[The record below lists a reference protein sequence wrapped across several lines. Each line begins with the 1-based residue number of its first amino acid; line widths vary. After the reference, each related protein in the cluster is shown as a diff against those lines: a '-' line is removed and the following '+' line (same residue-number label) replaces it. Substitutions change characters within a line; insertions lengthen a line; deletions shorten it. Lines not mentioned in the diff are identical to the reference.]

1 MALAYVLTGI
11 VIVAVVY
18 AIAKAA
24 GGNRYANMTEEEFER
39 EAKRSSKVG
48 AAVVGFQKVVDPGHR
63 VEYVQEQQ
71 LRIEAERAES
81 GDAPETGHPAAPD
94 RQSDTAARAELER
107 KIIEEG

>member
-1 MALAYVLTGI
+1 MVYLVVGI
-11 VIVAVVY
+11 IVAVVLY

-24 GGNRYANMTEEEFER
+24 TGNRYANMTEEQFEQ

-48 AAVVGFQKVVDPGHR
+48 AAVIGFQKVVDPGHR

-71 LRIEAERAES
+71 QRIEAESSES
-81 GDAPETGHPAAPD
+81 GDAPEAGRPQPKAL
-94 RQSDTAARAELER
+94 QGDTAAHSDLER